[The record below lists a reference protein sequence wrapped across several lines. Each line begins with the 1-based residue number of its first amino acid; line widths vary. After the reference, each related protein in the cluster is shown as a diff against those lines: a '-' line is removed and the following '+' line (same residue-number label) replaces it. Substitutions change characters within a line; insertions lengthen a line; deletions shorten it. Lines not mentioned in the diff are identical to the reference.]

1 MARIL
6 VVDDTEAI
14 RLGLSLL
21 LKRSGHDPVCAP
33 GGAEALAMLEKS
45 RPDLVLLDL
54 SMPEVDGIEVLEEL
68 REWPEMTGLP
78 VVVYSAV
85 TDEAIRR
92 QAMKLGAAEFI
103 AKGDLTWKELA
114 GRLNAHLKP
123 AVPAAAAA
131 PPGGQGP
138 ARYYAP

>member
-33 GGAEALAMLEKS
+33 GGAEALAVLEQQA
-45 RPDLVLLDL
+45 RPDLILLDL
-54 SMPEVDGIEVLEEL
+54 SMPEVDGISVLEEL
-68 REWPEMTGLP
+68 REWPEMAGVP

-85 TDEAIRR
+85 TDETIRR
-92 QAMKLGAAEFI
+92 QAIKLGAAEFI
-103 AKGDLTWKELA
+103 EKGDLTWKELA
-114 GRLNAHLKP
+114 RRLEQHLTP
-123 AVPAAAAA
+123 PPPAASSIG
-131 PPGGQGP
+131 PGP
-138 ARYYAP
+138 ARHYAP

>member
-21 LKRSGHDPVCAP
+21 LKRSGHEPVCAP
-33 GGAEALAMLEKS
+33 GGAEALALLKQG
-45 RPDLVLLDL
+45 RPDLILLDL

-68 REWPEMTGLP
+68 REWPEMAGVP

-85 TDEAIRR
+85 TDETIRK

-103 AKGDLTWKELA
+103 EKGDLTWKELA
-114 GRLNAHLKP
+114 RRLDLHLNP
-123 AVPAAAAA
+123 S
-131 PPGGQGP
+131 PPGAGPPPFGPGP
-138 ARYYAP
+138 ARHYAP